1 VTSSIE
7 EAVARIRAWGERRAW
22 CGYDPYDG
30 LSSPLAPALSLGTPL
45 GRRVLV
51 QAVKRSPLNLRPLL
65 LIPPGRNAKAIGL
78 IASAYARLW
87 AATGDETARRE
98 GGRWLHWLLEHHRG
112 GAAGTA
118 WGYNFDVQTRFF
130 AYGSETPNT
139 IATSFAAHA
148 LLDGVSLLEDER
160 WTAGVRSTVGWL
172 RDRALA
178 DGTRGAYFRYV
189 PREGELVHNANLL
202 ACGVLARAATVLED
216 AVLLE
221 PAASALGV
229 SLEAQ
234 RADGSW
240 PYSDGP
246 AGRWVDN
253 FHTGYVLESLAH
265 CAAAG
270 MAVGDALDRGFDYWE
285 RELFLADGTPKYT
298 PTELYPIDAHC
309 YATAVDTWMAVSNV
323 REEALPLA
331 ERTARLLVERMLD
344 PRGFVRFQQCRFWTS
359 AVPFVR
365 WTTAPAFKALA
376 GLLLAR
382 RVSSVVQP
390 GELSRARVD

>member
-1 VTSSIE
+1 MTSSIE
-7 EAVARIRAWGERRAW
+7 EAVARIRAWGEGRAW

-30 LSSPLAPALSLGTPL
+30 LSSPLSPVLSLGTTL
-45 GRRVLV
+45 GRRAFV
-51 QAVKRSPLNLRPLL
+51 QAVKRSPVNLRPLL

-78 IASAYARLW
+78 VASAYARLW

-98 GGRWLHWLLEHHRG
+98 SGRWLDWLLEHHRG
-112 GAAGTA
+112 GDAGTA

-148 LLDGVSLLEDER
+148 FLDGVLLLPDER
-160 WTAGVRSTVGWL
+160 WMPGVRSTVRWL
-172 RDRALA
+172 EERGLA
-178 DGTRGAYFRYV
+178 ERERRAYFRYV
-189 PREGELVHNANLL
+189 PEEGELVHNANLL

-216 AVLLE
+216 AALLE
-221 PAASALGV
+221 PAVPALAA

-270 MAVGDALDRGFDYWE
+270 MAVGDAADRGFDYWE

-298 PTELYPIDAHC
+298 PAQLYPIDAHC
-309 YATAVDTWMAVSNV
+309 YATAVDTWVAVSNV
-323 REEALPLA
+323 RERALPLA
-331 ERTARLLVERMLD
+331 EQTARLLVERMLD
-344 PRGFVRFQQCRFWTS
+344 PRGFVRFQESRFWTS

-382 RVSSVVQP
+382 RVSRPVQEK
-390 GELSRARVD
+390 ELSRARLD